1 MNVLI
6 TTTNG
11 YNYNVLLVSKDT
23 LSDPNSLCKLHKT
36 TGTMTWVTISA
47 ERKQQFT
54 TLKLY
59 HADILLP
66 DYTTSL
72 SNTYVQGLTT
82 DEMNQ
87 GKSFWLNV
95 TTAGCTK

>member
-47 ERKQQFT
+47 EET
-54 TLKLY
+54 TIYNIK
-59 HADILLP
+59 II
-66 DYTTSL
+66 S
-72 SNTYVQGLTT
+72 
-82 DEMNQ
+82 
-87 GKSFWLNV
+87 
-95 TTAGCTK
+95 C

>member
-6 TTTNG
+6 MSNG
-11 YNYNVLLVSKDT
+11 YNYNALLVSKDT

-87 GKSFWLNV
+87 GKRF
-95 TTAGCTK
+95 G

>member
-1 MNVLI
+1 
-6 TTTNG
+6 
-11 YNYNVLLVSKDT
+11 
-23 LSDPNSLCKLHKT
+23 
-36 TGTMTWVTISA
+36 MTWVTISA

-87 GKSFWLNV
+87 GKSF
-95 TTAGCTK
+95 G